1 MNVKIN
7 NKFSV
12 ESDSNQWKLI
22 ESYEGIDNKTK
33 LTKIFNKTTY
43 HGRLEQALN
52 SALDK
57 NCKEQQNICDILK
70 SIDLFKSD
78 ISKMIKEYIK

>member
-33 LTKIFNKTTY
+33 LPKIFNKTTY
-43 HGRLEQALN
+43 HGRLDQALN

-57 NCKEQQNICDILK
+57 NFKEQQSICDILK

-78 ISKMIKEYIK
+78 ISKMLKDYIK